1 MLSHLSAL
9 PSLLKPSGWKQQQ
22 RIFPR
27 EQASSPYLLCILSC
41 FLRTT
46 QSLPSHPLSYTCNAQ
61 QAGKSDQHQ
70 PPHWAHIW
78 GKLS

>member
-46 QSLPSHPLSYTCNAQ
+46 QSPSHPFLTRVMPSRLVRGTSTNPLTLSTHLGEN
-61 QAGKSDQHQ
+61 
-70 PPHWAHIW
+70 
-78 GKLS
+78 